1 MDMDKTFKDLW
12 EERNSNKS
20 GVVNFT
26 EYATKEMLA
35 ELRKEFPNKARVN
48 RLRIEINRAVI
59 DHFKNYEL

>member
-1 MDMDKTFKDLW
+1 MDKTFKDLW

-35 ELRKEFPNKARVN
+35 ELRKEFPNKSRVN

-59 DHFKNYEL
+59 DHFKNYEF